1 MSSSNSAAITVSPLS
16 STPVTEH
23 DAAAPGLIAPAEKL
37 SRSYDFEARLPDV
50 KAMMSM
56 SGLDYLTGVLRGEM
70 PAAPIAYT
78 LNFWP
83 TEFSHG
89 RAVFVGEPQ
98 RFLYNPLGSVHGGW
112 YATLLDSAL
121 GCAVHTTLPAGK
133 GYTTVDLSISLVRA
147 ITEKVKRVRCEATIV
162 HAGGTIA
169 TAQAR
174 ITDDAGTLYAHGT
187 TTCLI
192 LAARG

>member
-1 MSSSNSAAITVSPLS
+1 M
-16 STPVTEH
+16 TPEESL
-23 DAAAPGLIAPAEKL
+23 DLWNQQYAELQARMNAGRGAGLAAPADVAGMTGLQAL
-37 SRSYDFEARLPDV
+37 N
-50 KAMMSM
+50 AM
-56 SGLDYLTGVLRGEM
+56 LTGEL
-70 PAAPIAYT
+70 PYPHIADT
-78 LNFWP
+78 MDFGLVEVAF
-83 TEFSHG
+83 G
-89 RAVFVGEPQ
+89 KAVFQGTPA
-98 RFLYNPLGSVHGGW
+98 LKHYNPLGSVHGGW